1 MKKKGKQTFILT
13 NKPQIIG
20 RYSIAGEKEGNG
32 NFGKFYDYV
41 LKNDK
46 FGEKTFE
53 HTERKMLE
61 QAVFQAIEKSG
72 LKTSDIEILLMGDLL
87 DQIISSAFTARQFDS
102 IFLGLYGACSTI
114 AESLGLGALLI
125 DSKYVNKVVCA
136 TASHFSTV
144 ERQYRFPLELGN
156 QRPPTSQWT
165 VTGAGAFV
173 LSSTGGKCEITEVT
187 FGKVMDF
194 GVKDV
199 NNMGAAM
206 APAAMDTIITH
217 FKDTGTKPENYDLI
231 LTGDLG
237 KLGSEI
243 FLDLM
248 EHNGYRLGTNYCD
261 CGQMMYSDNQ
271 KTFQG
276 ASGPGCSAIVLASYV
291 LSKMESNEY
300 KKVLFAP
307 TGALLSPLSSQ
318 QGDSIPCICHAIT
331 IERVKENWCMWLM
344 YLKVFA
350 VGGLICML
358 GQLLIIKTTLTSS
371 RILVLFVCIG
381 AVLEGFDLYDPIVS
395 FAGAGATVPITGFGR
410 SLAKGVID
418 AVKEKGVLGLFTGG
432 LTATSGGIAAA
443 VIFAY
448 IFSAIFSS
456 KTKKY

>member
-13 NKPQIIG
+13 NKPRIIG
-20 RYSIAGEKEGNG
+20 HYSVAGEKEGNG
-32 NFGKFYDYV
+32 NFGKYYDYI
-41 LKNDK
+41 LKKDT

-53 HTERKMLE
+53 HAERKMLE
-61 QAVFQAIEKSG
+61 HAVFKAIENAN
-72 LKTSDIEILLMGDLL
+72 LKTSDVEVLLMGDLL
-87 DQIISSAFTARQFDS
+87 DQIISSAFTARQFES

-125 DSKYVNKVVCA
+125 DSKYVKKVACA

-165 VTGAGAFV
+165 VTGSGAIV
-173 LSSTGGKCEITEVT
+173 LSDEGGSCAITEVT
-187 FGKVMDF
+187 FGRVMDY
-194 GVKDV
+194 GIKDV

-206 APAAMDTIITH
+206 APGAMDTIITH
-217 FKDTGTKPENYDLI
+217 FKDTNTKPEDYDLI

-248 EHNGYRLGTNYCD
+248 EHAGYKLGKNYCD
-261 CGQMMYSDNQ
+261 CGQMMYTDNQ

-276 ASGPGCSAIVLASYV
+276 ASGPGCSAIVLTSYV
-291 LSKMESNEY
+291 LKKMEKGEY

-331 IERVKENWCMWLM
+331 IEQVKED
-344 YLKVFA
+344 K
-350 VGGLICML
+350 
-358 GQLLIIKTTLTSS
+358 
-371 RILVLFVCIG
+371 
-381 AVLEGFDLYDPIVS
+381 
-395 FAGAGATVPITGFGR
+395 
-410 SLAKGVID
+410 
-418 AVKEKGVLGLFTGG
+418 
-432 LTATSGGIAAA
+432 
-443 VIFAY
+443 
-448 IFSAIFSS
+448 
-456 KTKKY
+456 